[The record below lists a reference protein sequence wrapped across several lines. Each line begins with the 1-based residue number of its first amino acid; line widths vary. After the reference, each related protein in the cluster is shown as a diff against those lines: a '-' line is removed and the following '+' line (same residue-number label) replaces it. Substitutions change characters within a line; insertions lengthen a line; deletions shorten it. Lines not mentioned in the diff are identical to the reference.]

1 VADDDRPA
9 VPAEQSEQEVIDRK
23 TAEDRVTSL
32 LTIERDLL
40 AKLDETVNALQRRR
54 PSDEVREH
62 LEILRGLLKA
72 QTSAYLTHFST
83 NRATLFSQTST
94 MYASEVGVPGVI
106 STTLRGLIEGR
117 TVTGGQ
123 AAKLAQFIAGRR
135 TIVVFGDRA
144 TGKSTLLNS
153 LFELVSVDERF
164 VAVERTQDLPAL
176 KERSFCVRLSVDDKT
191 DLAALFGKAQRM
203 QPGRLVVGEMHGD
216 EINHFFYLLKRDPKI
231 GGFATLRA
239 DTVHNAIEHIAAT
252 LAKTLEPGAVKAL
265 IAEVAPAFVHMHS
278 DENGRPRLAVIW
290 SVEGLDEEGE
300 IILME
305 ETTKASAGADLP
317 AEA

>member
-9 VPAEQSEQEVIDRK
+9 VPAERSQQDAVEHK
-23 TAEDRVTSL
+23 AAEERVTNL
-32 LTIERDLL
+32 RTAERDLL
-40 AKLDETVNALQRRR
+40 AKLDEAINILQRKR

-72 QTSAYLTHFST
+72 QTTAYLTHFST
-83 NRATLFSQTST
+83 NKATLFTQTST
-94 MYASEVGVPGVI
+94 MYASEVGTPGVI

-123 AAKLAQFIAGRR
+123 ATKLAQFIAGRR
-135 TIVVFGDRA
+135 TIVIFGDRA

-176 KERSFCVRLSVDDKT
+176 KERSFCVRLGVDDKT
-191 DLAALFGKAQRM
+191 DLAPLFGKAQRM
-203 QPGRLVVGEMHGD
+203 QPGRLVVGEMHGE
-216 EINHFFYLLKRDPKI
+216 EINHFFYLLQRDPKI
-231 GGFATLRA
+231 GGFATMRA
-239 DTVHNAIEHIAAT
+239 DTVHNAIEHITKT
-252 LAKTLEPGAVKAL
+252 LAKTLDPGAVKAL

-278 DENGRPRLAVIW
+278 DENGRPRLAAIW
-290 SVEGLDEEGE
+290 SVEGLDGEGE

-305 ETTKASAGADLP
+305 ETTKASAAAELP

>member
-1 VADDDRPA
+1 VADDERPA
-9 VPAEQSEQEVIDRK
+9 VPAEQSQQDVIEHK
-23 TAEDRVTSL
+23 AAEERVAHL
-32 LTIERDLL
+32 LTVERDLL
-40 AKLDETVNALQRRR
+40 AKLDEAINVLQRKR
-54 PSDEVREH
+54 PADEVREH

-72 QTSAYLTHFST
+72 QTTAYLTHFST
-83 NRATLFSQTST
+83 NRATLFTQTST
-94 MYASEVGVPGVI
+94 MYASAVGVPGVI

-123 AAKLAQFIAGRR
+123 ATKLAQFIAGRR
-135 TIVVFGDRA
+135 SIVIFGDRS

-176 KERSFCVRLSVDDKT
+176 KERSFCVRLNVDDKT

-203 QPGRLVVGEMHGD
+203 QPGRLVVGEMHGE
-216 EINHFFYLLKRDPKI
+216 EIDHFFYLLQRDPKI
-231 GGFATLRA
+231 GGFATMRA
-239 DTVHNAIEHIAAT
+239 DSVHKAIEHIAKT
-252 LAKTLEPGAVKAL
+252 LAKTLEPTAVKGL

-278 DENGRPRLAVIW
+278 DENGRPRLAAIW
-290 SVEGLDEEGE
+290 SVEGLDDDGE
-300 IILME
+300 IIIRE
-305 ETTKASAGADLP
+305 ETTKASAAAELP